1 LDSVESENLIRKY
14 KEDSWEEKMNIETE
28 RGREGQRERKRKHWK
43 KERINTRL
51 QESRVEKLK
60 LNWKTKSKTKQKY

>member
-1 LDSVESENLIRKY
+1 
-14 KEDSWEEKMNIETE
+14 MNIETE

-60 LNWKTKSKTKQKY
+60 LNWKTK